1 MDASRAFV
9 NELVL
14 ETFMEKEKKKKQLN
28 FLTTFYI
35 FLKSDIKTF
44 LKWFINKYPTYI
56 R

>member
-14 ETFMEKEKKKKQLN
+14 ETFMEKEKKKQLN

-35 FLKSDIKTF
+35 FYKSYIKTF
-44 LKWFINKYPTYI
+44 LK
-56 R
+56 